1 MKAVPN
7 FLYQNLINV
16 LTNHLSENRG
26 VHPCGQYNYVPWEAY
41 HEPKP
46 LQWKPGMVINDETKE
61 AFIRYI
67 REVRDLPNLNVIQL
81 IVDLGIRDNKVA
93 AYNLIKAVIMENE

>member
-16 LTNHLSENRG
+16 LTNHLSENHG
-26 VHPCGQYNYVPWEAY
+26 VHPQGQYIYGPYEDY
-41 HEPKP
+41 CEPTP
-46 LQWKPGMVINDETKE
+46 MRWNPGMDINDETKE

>member
-1 MKAVPN
+1 
-7 FLYQNLINV
+7 
-16 LTNHLSENRG
+16 
-26 VHPCGQYNYVPWEAY
+26 
-41 HEPKP
+41 
-46 LQWKPGMVINDETKE
+46 MVINDETKE

-93 AYNLIKAVIMENE
+93 VYNLIKAVIMENE